1 MNIPLTNIQPSPQ
14 PVRSSWDEAKM
25 AELIES
31 IRERGVIAPIKV
43 RPVGDRYEIVYGHRR
58 FEASR
63 RLGLAEI
70 PAIVGEMS
78 ETDGLIDQ
86 LVENELRE
94 DLPYLEKA
102 QAFQRALETTGW
114 SIRELAKRTG
124 IGDARIAECVR
135 WLAAKAA
142 GAAVEVRGT
151 AHPTRTG
158 QGEGV
163 EATME
168 IARSLGDDIPA
179 RRAVAAKV
187 SQEELGQHDARKVA
201 DAYKA
206 AEDDAERQAIL
217 DTPYRDPDFPRLVR
231 AKANV
236 NRDAARAEAQ
246 KREDPHEVRQYIDA
260 LRTFRQAVQDAIGA
274 AKAGKFSPEAGRFL
288 TNQHD
293 KLYGEMAELERTWEE
308 NA

>member
-1 MNIPLTNIQPSPQ
+1 MNIPLNLIQPSPQ

-70 PAIVGEMS
+70 PVIVGELDA
-78 ETDGLIDQ
+78 TDGLIDQ
-86 LVENELRE
+86 LIENEVRQ

-102 QAFQRALETTGW
+102 QAFERVLFATGW
-114 SIRELAKRTG
+114 SANELAKRTG
-124 IGDARIAECVR
+124 ISQATITESIR
-135 WLAAKAA
+135 WLAAKRQ
-142 GAAVEVRGT
+142 GAAVEVISTNNRI
-151 AHPTRTG
+151 G
-158 QGEGV
+158 QGSGV

-236 NRDAARAEAQ
+236 NRDVARAEA
-246 KREDPHEVRQYIDA
+246 KKGEDPHEVRQYIDA

-274 AKAGKFSPEAGRFL
+274 AKRGKFSPEAGRFL

>member
-70 PAIVGEMS
+70 PVIVGELDA
-78 ETDGLIDQ
+78 TDGLIDQ
-86 LVENELRE
+86 LIENEVRQ

-102 QAFQRALETTGW
+102 QAFERVLFATGW
-114 SIRELAKRTG
+114 SANELAKRTG
-124 IGDARIAECVR
+124 ISQPTITESIR
-135 WLAAKAA
+135 WLAAKRQ
-142 GAAVEVRGT
+142 GAAVEVISTNNRI
-151 AHPTRTG
+151 G
-158 QGEGV
+158 QGSGV

-179 RRAVAAKV
+179 RREVAAKV
-187 SQEELGQHDARKVA
+187 SREELGQHDARKVA

-217 DTPYRDPDFPRLVR
+217 DTPYRDHDFPRLVR